1 MYLFT
6 SIVIFV
12 GSVDFSRFFPR
23 TDTQKL
29 ERREKTLKEMLE
41 FIPGV

>member
-1 MYLFT
+1 MYLFI

-12 GSVDFSRFFPR
+12 GSVDFSRFFLR

>member
-1 MYLFT
+1 MYLFI
-6 SIVIFV
+6 SIVIV
-12 GSVDFSRFFPR
+12 VDLIDFSRFFLR